1 MLPPSLHHQFK
12 SPACFG
18 RISKTAGTKVSDYDL
33 WSMIAFLPVHMSM
46 RIYFESEFFEW
57 FFQKYLLYEQDY
69 PSENYNEIVPL
80 GLKLLQLLFNL
91 TQFHRNSLS
100 SLLKREET
108 RKAMQ
113 STLPTDIVSL
123 TNMQSIQSF
132 TNRNP
137 SHPISLF
144 FSEFL
149 WIFIAPNNNSS
160 SMLVWLS

>member
-1 MLPPSLHHQFK
+1 
-12 SPACFG
+12 
-18 RISKTAGTKVSDYDL
+18 
-33 WSMIAFLPVHMSM
+33 MSM

-123 TNMQSIQSF
+123 TNM
-132 TNRNP
+132 
-137 SHPISLF
+137 
-144 FSEFL
+144 
-149 WIFIAPNNNSS
+149 
-160 SMLVWLS
+160 